1 MSKWTDERSWKVSMY
16 ICYVLCFIILSVAG
30 YNGIMMLVGNVTLF
44 MRVVLLICVCLFV
57 AFGVFFF
64 FSVVITPFSEILNRL
79 VVYLFSLFKKKKMCS
94 VFVQTTEEEIKVHD
108 ESITDD
114 ADGEHQEI
122 SDSADVRDKK
132 EKPCDDSTRETLKAE
147 FMSEYVRYD
156 HQKDN
161 IYEVFEALFLEKK
174 SGAFAAH
181 AFKCAM
187 DEKWLKCFPGYEAAK
202 RLFPKED
209 SIKGGK
215 SNYSNANNKK
225 LSPAKEEEIR
235 TILLD
240 KFNELNPQ
248 KKDGLE

>member
-1 MSKWTDERSWKVSMY
+1 
-16 ICYVLCFIILSVAG
+16 
-30 YNGIMMLVGNVTLF
+30 MMLVGDVTLF

-57 AFGVFFF
+57 AFGVFLF
-64 FSVVITPFSEILNRL
+64 FSIFITPLSELLNRL
-79 VVYLFSLFKKKKMCS
+79 VVYLFKKKKMHS
-94 VFVQTTEEEIKVHD
+94 ITVQANEEEMGVHD
-108 ESITDD
+108 AIITDD
-114 ADGEHQEI
+114 ADDDPQDYSNSADGHVKKEEPHD
-122 SDSADVRDKK
+122 DSA
-132 EKPCDDSTRETLKAE
+132 RETLKAE
-147 FMSEYVRYD
+147 FISEYVRFD
-156 HQKDN
+156 HQKDT
-161 IYEVFEALFLEKK
+161 IYEVFEVLFLEKK

-209 SIKGGK
+209 SVKGVK

-240 KFNELNPQ
+240 KFNELNPHI
-248 KKDGLE
+248 KDE

>member
-1 MSKWTDERSWKVSMY
+1 MSKWTDERSWRVSMY
-16 ICYVLCFIILSVAG
+16 IGYVLCFIILSVAG
-30 YNGIMMLVGNVTLF
+30 YNGIMMLVGDVTLF

-57 AFGVFFF
+57 AFGVFLF

-79 VVYLFSLFKKKKMCS
+79 AVYLFKKMKMHS
-94 VFVQTTEEEIKVHD
+94 IPVQTTEVEMEVND

-114 ADGEHQEI
+114 ADDEHQEI
-122 SDSADVRDKK
+122 SASADGRDKK
-132 EKPCDDSTRETLKAE
+132 EELRDDSAHETLKAE

-156 HQKDN
+156 HQKDT
-161 IYEVFEALFLEKK
+161 IYEVFEVLFLEKK

-215 SNYSNANNKK
+215 SNYSNANNNK

-248 KKDGLE
+248 KKDGQE

>member
-1 MSKWTDERSWKVSMY
+1 MHS
-16 ICYVLCFIILSVAG
+16 I
-30 YNGIMMLVGNVTLF
+30 
-44 MRVVLLICVCLFV
+44 
-57 AFGVFFF
+57 
-64 FSVVITPFSEILNRL
+64 P
-79 VVYLFSLFKKKKMCS
+79 
-94 VFVQTTEEEIKVHD
+94 VQTTEEEMEVND
-108 ESITDD
+108 ENITDD
-114 ADGEHQEI
+114 ADDEHQEI
-122 SDSADVRDKK
+122 SASADGRDKK
-132 EKPCDDSTRETLKAE
+132 EELRDDSARETLKAE
-147 FMSEYVRYD
+147 FMSEYIRYD
-156 HQKDN
+156 HQKDT
-161 IYEVFEALFLEKK
+161 IYEVFEVLFLEKK

-215 SNYSNANNKK
+215 SNYSNANNNK

-248 KKDGLE
+248 KKDGQE